1 MNDWDRDNLNFIL
14 NADKNELAAFY
25 DPCNSEDLNYLFRLV
40 NWELSQLRVAE
51 AEAFDQ
57 VDEIDT
63 ANLILQKFRLNK

>member
-25 DPCNSEDLNYLFRLV
+25 DSCDSKDLAYLFRLV
-40 NWELSQLRVAE
+40 NWEIGRLRVAE

-57 VDEIDT
+57 VDETDT

>member
-25 DPCNSEDLNYLFRLV
+25 DSCDSKDLAYLFRLV
-40 NWELSQLRVAE
+40 NWEMGRLRVAE
-51 AEAFDQ
+51 AEEFDQ
-57 VDEIDT
+57 IDEIET

>member
-1 MNDWDRDNLNFIL
+1 MNDWDRNNLNFIL

-25 DPCNSEDLNYLFRLV
+25 DSCNSEDLNYLFRLV
-40 NWELSQLRVAE
+40 NWELSQLRIAE

-57 VDEIDT
+57 VDETDT

>member
-25 DPCNSEDLNYLFRLV
+25 DACNSEDLNYLFKLV
-40 NWELSQLRVAE
+40 NWELSRLRVAE

-57 VDEIDT
+57 VDEIET